1 MLKRGFD
8 LLHQSSSGHY
18 PIHHAARGPLDTL
31 KAIVAMGSPVDL
43 KSCTG
48 STALHMAVN
57 KRENAMYL
65 LDYIFVDSLNDYG
78 QSPLLIACL
87 EGAYDVLQ
95 IMIDR
100 GADVDRIDVNDH
112 NALWYVANRGLVP
125 NEKRLEA
132 IEMLLRAGAKPVFRS
147 PFPEIPQCYNQ
158 KTRDLMAQASWLRRQ
173 ALLKCIE

>member
-1 MLKRGFD
+1 MLRRGFD
-8 LLHQSSSGHY
+8 FLHQSSSGHY

-31 KAIVAMGSPVDL
+31 KAIVAMGSPIHL

-48 STALHMAVN
+48 STALHMAVT
-57 KRENAMYL
+57 KKENVAYL
-65 LDYIFVDSLNDYG
+65 LDHILVDSLNDYG
-78 QSPLLIACL
+78 QSPLLIACR
-87 EGAYDVLQ
+87 EGAYDALQ
-95 IMIDR
+95 LMIDR
-100 GADVDRIDVNDH
+100 GADVDRVDVNGH
-112 NALWYVANRGLVP
+112 NALWYVANRGLVT

-132 IEMLLRAGAKPVFRS
+132 IEMLLRAGATPVFKS